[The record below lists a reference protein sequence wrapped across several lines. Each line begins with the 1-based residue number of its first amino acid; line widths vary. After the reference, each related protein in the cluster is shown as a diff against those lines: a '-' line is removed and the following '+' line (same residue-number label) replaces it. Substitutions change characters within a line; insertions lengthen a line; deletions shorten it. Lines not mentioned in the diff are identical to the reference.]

1 MLFFTPLMKDV
12 HNKTFKIIFK
22 NYLTLI
28 SWSLFLFAFNKAEYL
43 QPRNAFLHFVPLYM
57 SFVYI

>member
-28 SWSLFLFAFNKAEYL
+28 SWSFPYI
-43 QPRNAFLHFVPLYM
+43 AFLGE
-57 SFVYI
+57 

>member
-28 SWSLFLFAFNKAEYL
+28 SWSFIRGYLAFTYNIY
-43 QPRNAFLHFVPLYM
+43 Y
-57 SFVYI
+57 